1 MRRTA
6 FTLVELLV
14 VIAIIGTLVGLLLPA
29 VQTAR
34 ESARRSACSNKL
46 KQVALAV
53 ANHASAKTVFP
64 SAAVTRPSSGDA
76 GAFSGATNSSAGAP
90 WSVMILPYLEDQA
103 RYDRFNLAGTFG
115 GCFNNDN
122 SKTNGTEQRKT
133 NPDFICPS
141 SLHAAVVSGANGVN
155 GPYAGTSFFPVIGG
169 GSVTG
174 MSNCVTPGPTVPT
187 GDPPCTGWGYKPMAA
202 SGVMFMNSKTRY
214 QHILDGTTKSLLIGE
229 SRYSQLASGSNWNS
243 GATGCEYSWS
253 SALYAGSNGYLI
265 SGVVAAS
272 MLNPSCDPVRTACNA
287 LTATAS
293 SFANF
298 GSFHPGG
305 ALFAMADG
313 AVQWLGDDVT
323 AAVLRNLGNSCD
335 GAGTLP

>member
-46 KQVALAV
+46 KQMALAV
-53 ANHASAKTVFP
+53 SNYASARSAFP
-64 SAAVTRPSSGDA
+64 SAAITRPASGDA
-76 GAFSGATNSSAGAP
+76 GGFSGATGISVGAP
-90 WSVMILPYLEDQA
+90 WSVLILPYLEDQS

-115 GCFNNDN
+115 GCFNQDN
-122 SKTNGTEQRKT
+122 SRTNSTEQRKT

-141 SLHAAVVSGANGVN
+141 SPHAALVSGSLGVN
-155 GPYAGTSFFPVIGG
+155 GPYAGTNFFPVVGG
-169 GSVTG
+169 GAATG
-174 MSNCVTPGPTVPT
+174 LSNCSTPGSTVPT
-187 GDPPCTGWGYKPMAA
+187 GDPPCTGWGYRTMAA

-229 SRYSQLASGSNWNS
+229 SRYSQLAAGSNWGT
-243 GATGCEYSWS
+243 GACEYSWS
-253 SALYAGSNGYLI
+253 SAVYSGANGFLI
-265 SGVVAAS
+265 SGVVAAN
-272 MLNPSCDPVRTACNA
+272 MLNPACDPAKANCEQSTSH
-287 LTATAS
+287 T
-293 SFANF
+293 NF
-298 GSFHPGG
+298 GSFHQGG

-313 AVQWLGDDVT
+313 AVVWLGDDVT

-335 GAGTLP
+335 GAGNLP